1 MATIW
6 RFRVDVET
14 GIRQI
19 RDETVVSDV
28 CALVRVIWFVLP
40 AHLFR
45 FFQIFKVALYLNF

>member
-6 RFRVDVET
+6 RFRLDVET